1 MAEAKKSQAQKAW
14 KLAGARFYDRE
25 MLPEIDAIKGADV
38 VWIQA
43 NALSHKY
50 YYRIIDAAKQGSADI
65 RYFRYAS
72 ARKCAE

>member
-1 MAEAKKSQAQKAW
+1 
-14 KLAGARFYDRE
+14 

-50 YYRIIDAAKQGSADI
+50 YYRIIDAAKKGGADI

-72 ARKCAE
+72 ARKCAEQLAEDELEN